1 MPDNRSSAL
10 LEIAACAV
18 KTRRDLH
25 RLPELDMIEFRTAS
39 IVAERLMALGLEIKL
54 GREVMDATCRRMRCC
69 VRRWEPGVASEAPNA
84 ERRGS
89 TRGTRASGRRAEAA
103 RSVWMPCARE
113 GRRPLA
119 K

>member
-69 VRRWEPGVASEAPNA
+69 VRRWEPGVASARRLRMRSAEGPHGGPAPA
-84 ERRGS
+84 GDVRR
-89 TRGTRASGRRAEAA
+89 RRAAFG
-103 RSVWMPCARE
+103 C
-113 GRRPLA
+113 
-119 K
+119 